1 MLGPAGLA
9 ISGLS
14 PLPAILGAEPGG
26 LFYIE
31 PAIIITLCVLA
42 GIGTVLLLPS
52 KLESAFR
59 GIGGTLMLA
68 AVVILAALG
77 IQRSPHH
84 MGVYFWIFSLIALA
98 AAVRVVTHSKPVYA
112 ALYFVLTVFAT
123 AGLFILLSA
132 EFMAVALVII
142 YAGAI
147 LITYV
152 FVIMLA
158 SQASEGGLPTQALAE
173 YDTVSRDPLIAAVAG
188 FALMGMTIF
197 VIFDKAE
204 AVQPPGLNK
213 PKLDVNAGVTVHGG
227 AQELG
232 TYLFQNQTINL
243 ELAGLI
249 LTLSMVGAIII
260 ARKRVINLEPA
271 TPLAPNVQTAPM
283 TPLDDSPHSIP
294 VYGTTNPRQKDY
306 PET

>member
-1 MLGPAGLA
+1 MILAPLNMLGPAGLA

-98 AAVRVVTHSKPVYA
+98 VAVRVVTHSKPVYA

-173 YDTVSRDPLIAAVAG
+173 Y
-188 FALMGMTIF
+188 
-197 VIFDKAE
+197 
-204 AVQPPGLNK
+204 
-213 PKLDVNAGVTVHGG
+213 
-227 AQELG
+227 
-232 TYLFQNQTINL
+232 
-243 ELAGLI
+243 
-249 LTLSMVGAIII
+249 
-260 ARKRVINLEPA
+260 
-271 TPLAPNVQTAPM
+271 
-283 TPLDDSPHSIP
+283 
-294 VYGTTNPRQKDY
+294 
-306 PET
+306 